1 MYRSAKVVPIDG
13 KTPITTATTDYSAA
27 LARLPAPLH
36 RCREL
41 LARHFRKDFPALFSA
56 VDDTL
61 FELADKAGSSG
72 DQQFYFEAMRELR
85 LQRQTLEDTCLA
97 QIERGFLPLLGAQT
111 PAESAVS
118 GISADTLSLLDN
130 EQLERQVAL
139 EAMAQ
144 RQEAASADQLQ
155 LLSMRFDTLV
165 PAKVYIGNNPLRAV
179 AVCEAFAVAI
189 APLAVDIRIQLLLL
203 KLFEKHV
210 LCHYPEL
217 LIALNTY
224 LAEQNILPHLTVAGV
239 ARSARP
245 AAAAPA
251 SAPAAHLSAAAP
263 LPADNLLAQYQ
274 QLVHGG
280 QSGQSSGVMAAGAM
294 PMQAGGGSVPGSYA
308 PALRSLLSGL
318 QQAQT
323 LPMGGPVAGTLPVT
337 AADFIRQIQQQG
349 LQVNPA
355 DVDVIT
361 LVTMLF
367 EYMLE
372 DQTLAPAMKSMLA
385 RLQIPMIRVALQDR
399 GFFGTQGHP
408 ARRLL
413 NELAAAAVGWN
424 ESADSAGSDPLV
436 KQIDGAVGRLLREYD
451 DNAEL
456 FPELL
461 TDFLAFTE
469 RDRRRASIIEKRTLD
484 AEQGKATAERARATV
499 DALVSSKLEGQALP
513 LAVSSLLTGPW
524 SNLLFLLCLK
534 NGEGTPE
541 WDQAVAVI
549 DDLIWSVSAVMGSD
563 ERKHLLALLPNLLR
577 QLREGLDQVSYNP
590 YETSQL
596 FRELEQCHLRQLKP
610 VAAPAPEMP
619 VAVAV
624 PPPAAAPA
632 APTSGLVPSG
642 FEDTAVAPEVPET
655 PAQTQTRPASA
666 DAALPT
672 PAEAFLFQVD
682 QLTQGSWLDMLED
695 DGTHYR
701 CRLAAII
708 RSADKF
714 IFVNR
719 NGMKVAE
726 KSRVE
731 IALALQQ
738 QRLVLLENGQLFERA
753 LESVIGGLRRRSVS

>member
-56 VDDTL
+56 VDDSL

-72 DQQFYFEAMRELR
+72 DQQCYFEAMRELR
-85 LQRQTLEDTCLA
+85 LQRQALEDTCLA
-97 QIERGFLPLLGAQT
+97 QIERGFLPLLGT
-111 PAESAVS
+111 PPAAAPAASGIS

-144 RQEAASADQLQ
+144 RQETASADQLQ

-179 AVCEAFAVAI
+179 AVCEAFAIAI

-203 KLFEKHV
+203 KLFEKHI

-217 LIALNTY
+217 LVALNTY

-245 AAAAPA
+245 AAT
-251 SAPAAHLSAAAP
+251 APAAPPTAAAA

-274 QLVHGG
+274 QLVHGVPG
-280 QSGQSSGVMAAGAM
+280 GSPMVAGAM
-294 PMQAGGGSVPGSYA
+294 SMPAGGGAVPGSYA

-323 LPMGGPVAGTLPVT
+323 LPVAGPVAATVPVT
-337 AADFIRQIQQQG
+337 AADFIQHIQQQG

-399 GFFGTQGHP
+399 GFFGKQGHP

-499 DALVSSKLEGQALP
+499 DALVSSKLAGQALP
-513 LAVSSLLTGPW
+513 VAVSSLLTGPW

-610 VAAPAPEMP
+610 VAATAAEMP
-619 VAVAV
+619 VATAAEV
-624 PPPAAAPA
+624 PPA
-632 APTSGLVPSG
+632 
-642 FEDTAVAPEVPET
+642 
-655 PAQTQTRPASA
+655 PASA
-666 DAALPT
+666 EQSAVQVSEAMPATAVPEVALPT

-682 QLTQGSWLDMLED
+682 QLTQGSWLDMLEE

-719 NGMKVAE
+719 SGMKVAE

-753 LESVIGGLRRRSVS
+753 LESVIGGLRRRNVS